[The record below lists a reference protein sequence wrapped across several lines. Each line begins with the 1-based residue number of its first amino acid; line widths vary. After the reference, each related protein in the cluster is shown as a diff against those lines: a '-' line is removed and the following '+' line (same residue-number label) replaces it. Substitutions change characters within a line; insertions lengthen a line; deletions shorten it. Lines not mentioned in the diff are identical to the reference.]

1 MKLKVEVEDSHVAAL
16 EGKLFGLLIPVWY
29 SIKDAEMYLLDGYT
43 SEEADRQPDY
53 LTSTRKMP
61 HHSFGFSM
69 INCKAGQFFA
79 KIPGTICAICYGDKH
94 NYQYPDYKT
103 KSSRTIKSTKKPFW
117 KEAMSFILAEHGWDS
132 FRWFDNGDLQ
142 DVKMLEDIIWIADQN
157 PKTEFWLPTKE
168 YTMVKKYI
176 NGGGHVPRNLDI
188 RISGLFTDGRDL
200 EQKMILAH
208 ALGLNVSAAL
218 DTELFQWMPK
228 SNQVKC
234 HTAKSILGDDNCG
247 DCRACWKQLVFI
259 ILYEVH

>member
-53 LTSTRKMP
+53 LTNTRKMP
-61 HHSFGFSM
+61 HPSFGFSM

-79 KIPGTICAICYGDKH
+79 KISGTICAICYGDKC

-247 DCRACWKQLVFI
+247 DCRACWKQPVFI